1 MMYEYDALLI
11 RVIDAD
17 TFEMN
22 IDLGF
27 FVHDFVKVRLRGA
40 NAPERFTPEGKLAT
54 EYVKNWFNLYGATG
68 VTLKTYKTD
77 LTDKYGRWVAD
88 VIANRD
94 GASPRNLA
102 TDMIAVGYAV
112 YEGP

>member
-1 MMYEYDALLI
+1 MYEYSATLI

-27 FVHDFVKVRLRGA
+27 YTHVYQKIRLRGVD
-40 NAPERFTPEGKLAT
+40 APERFTPGGKHAI
-54 EYVKNWFNLYGATG
+54 EFVKTWFINNLGLVLT
-68 VTLKTYKTD
+68 THKSD

-88 VIANRD
+88 VVATND
-94 GASPRNLA
+94 RNLA
-102 TDMIAVGYAV
+102 EDMLVAGVAV
-112 YEGP
+112 PFFP

>member
-1 MMYEYDALLI
+1 MYEYSALLI

-27 FVHDFVKVRLRGA
+27 YVHDFAKIRLRGA

-54 EYVKNWFNLYGATG
+54 EYVKNWFTLYAPLGC
-68 VTLKTYKTD
+68 VLKTYKTD

-88 VIANRD
+88 VISKD
-94 GASPRNLA
+94 GLISRNLA
-102 TDMIAVGYAV
+102 SDLIATGHAV
-112 YEGP
+112 YEAP